1 MPQLPRIQA
10 LEAPFDPAIDQL
22 LTRMTP
28 PGAPNVLALFRTLA
42 VNPAMAERMMPWGGY
57 LLGAKASLTLRDREV
72 VIDRVCA
79 RCGAEYEWGVHVA
92 AFAGAARFTEAAVA
106 AIADVDQAGARH
118 LDVLPERDRLLVRLV
133 DELHETSKVG
143 DELWERIAAVW
154 TPAQCIELLMLAG
167 WYHAISYVCNG
178 ARVPL
183 EAWQARFP
191 KR

>member
-1 MPQLPRIQA
+1 MPTQARIQA
-10 LEAPFDPAIDQL
+10 LDAPFDPSIDQL

-28 PGAPNVLALFRTLA
+28 PGAPGVLALFRTLA
-42 VNPAMAERMMPWGGY
+42 VNPVMAERMMPWGGY
-57 LLGAKASLTLRDREV
+57 LLGGRASLPLRDREV

-92 AFAGAARFTEAAVA
+92 AFAGAAGFTDAEVA
-106 AIADVDQAGARH
+106 AIADTSLGA
-118 LDVLPERDRLLVRLV
+118 LDTLRERDRLLAMLV
-133 DELHETSKVG
+133 DELHDTSQVS
-143 DELWERIAAVW
+143 DALWERVAAVW
-154 TPAQCIELLMLAG
+154 TPAQCLELLMLAG